1 MQIYRN
7 RRKDIKHT
15 MEGQNKSLFQL
26 FVPLCLE
33 TIFYM
38 LSGMVDTLM
47 LSSVGDQ
54 AVGAVGTANTYI
66 GVFIIMYS
74 VVSMGM
80 LAVMTQNIGAGRPG
94 IACQAKTL
102 GLWFNGILGVV
113 MSVFL
118 FFCSDGILY
127 VVGIAPALK
136 EPAVQYLRIV
146 GGGSILNAMIP
157 ILAGYLRA
165 FGYTKQPLIATVTG
179 NILNFILNAV
189 FLFRFHLGVQ
199 GVASAT
205 VISKVVNLILIV
217 IFVRRLIPAKKY
229 SERVNSGE
237 ILLKIIRIG
246 LPSALENIIYNIA
259 MTLVIRFLNQMD
271 TEGINVAAR
280 SYTAQITNLSF
291 CVGSALAQA
300 NAIMTGWYMGAGKY
314 EICDKQT
321 KKSAA
326 IGAVLAM
333 GTEFLFAVSAPVLI
347 SFFTQDKS
355 MVELVQKLMFIDIAL
370 EAGRVTNL
378 VYGNALKTS
387 GDAVFPVILG
397 AVFMFL
403 CAAGGTYLLGI
414 QLHLAVVGAYIGLT
428 ADECCRAV
436 GMLLRW
442 RSGAWKKKGL
452 IED

>member
-1 MQIYRN
+1 
-7 RRKDIKHT
+7 
-15 MEGQNKSLFQL
+15 
-26 FVPLCLE
+26 
-33 TIFYM
+33 M

-102 GLWFNGILGVV
+102 GLWFNGILGVA

-237 ILLKIIRIG
+237 ILRKIIRIG
-246 LPSALENIIYNIA
+246 LPSALENIIY
-259 MTLVIRFLNQMD
+259 
-271 TEGINVAAR
+271 
-280 SYTAQITNLSF
+280 
-291 CVGSALAQA
+291 
-300 NAIMTGWYMGAGKY
+300 
-314 EICDKQT
+314 
-321 KKSAA
+321 
-326 IGAVLAM
+326 
-333 GTEFLFAVSAPVLI
+333 
-347 SFFTQDKS
+347 
-355 MVELVQKLMFIDIAL
+355 
-370 EAGRVTNL
+370 
-378 VYGNALKTS
+378 
-387 GDAVFPVILG
+387 
-397 AVFMFL
+397 
-403 CAAGGTYLLGI
+403 
-414 QLHLAVVGAYIGLT
+414 
-428 ADECCRAV
+428 
-436 GMLLRW
+436 
-442 RSGAWKKKGL
+442 
-452 IED
+452 

>member
-1 MQIYRN
+1 
-7 RRKDIKHT
+7 

-205 VISKVVNLILIV
+205 VISKADGNPIRM
-217 IFVRRLIPAKKY
+217 IFRKISPEFTLSEYFFAGISRRTKITINIRFTTL
-229 SERVNSGE
+229 E
-237 ILLKIIRIG
+237 ITV
-246 LPSALENIIYNIA
+246 A

-436 GMLLRW
+436 GMMLRW

>member
-1 MQIYRN
+1 
-7 RRKDIKHT
+7 

-102 GLWFNGILGVV
+102 GLWFNGILGVM

-118 FFCSDGILY
+118 FFCSDGILH
-127 VVGIAPALK
+127 V
-136 EPAVQYLRIV
+136 V

-189 FLFRFHLGVQ
+189 FLFHFHLGVQ

-237 ILLKIIRIG
+237 ILRQIIRIG
-246 LPSALENIIYNIA
+246 LPSALENIIYNVA
-259 MTLVIRFLNQMD
+259 MTLVIRFLNHMD

-280 SYTAQITNLSF
+280 SYTTQITNLSF
-291 CVGSALAQA
+291 CVGNALAQA
-300 NAIMTGWYMGAGKY
+300 NAIMTGWYMGAGRY

-428 ADECCRAV
+428 ADECSRAV
-436 GMLLRW
+436 GMMLRW

>member
-1 MQIYRN
+1 MW
-7 RRKDIKHT
+7 
-15 MEGQNKSLFQL
+15 L
-26 FVPLCLE
+26 P
-33 TIFYM
+33 
-38 LSGMVDTLM
+38 
-47 LSSVGDQ
+47 
-54 AVGAVGTANTYI
+54 
-66 GVFIIMYS
+66 
-74 VVSMGM
+74 
-80 LAVMTQNIGAGRPG
+80 
-94 IACQAKTL
+94 
-102 GLWFNGILGVV
+102 
-113 MSVFL
+113 
-118 FFCSDGILY
+118 
-127 VVGIAPALK
+127 AP
-136 EPAVQYLRIV
+136 
-146 GGGSILNAMIP
+146 
-157 ILAGYLRA
+157 
-165 FGYTKQPLIATVTG
+165 
-179 NILNFILNAV
+179 
-189 FLFRFHLGVQ
+189 
-199 GVASAT
+199 
-205 VISKVVNLILIV
+205 
-217 IFVRRLIPAKKY
+217 
-229 SERVNSGE
+229 
-237 ILLKIIRIG
+237 
-246 LPSALENIIYNIA
+246 
-259 MTLVIRFLNQMD
+259 
-271 TEGINVAAR
+271 

-442 RSGAWKKKGL
+442 RSMEEKRIDRRLMEVIREYYKTVYRLAFAQVDIL
-452 IED
+452 LLFVAYHSIAHFL

>member
-205 VISKVVNLILIV
+205 VISKVVNL
-217 IFVRRLIPAKKY
+217 
-229 SERVNSGE
+229 
-237 ILLKIIRIG
+237 LL
-246 LPSALENIIYNIA
+246 
-259 MTLVIRFLNQMD
+259 
-271 TEGINVAAR
+271 
-280 SYTAQITNLSF
+280 
-291 CVGSALAQA
+291 
-300 NAIMTGWYMGAGKY
+300 
-314 EICDKQT
+314 
-321 KKSAA
+321 
-326 IGAVLAM
+326 
-333 GTEFLFAVSAPVLI
+333 
-347 SFFTQDKS
+347 
-355 MVELVQKLMFIDIAL
+355 
-370 EAGRVTNL
+370 
-378 VYGNALKTS
+378 
-387 GDAVFPVILG
+387 
-397 AVFMFL
+397 
-403 CAAGGTYLLGI
+403 LL
-414 QLHLAVVGAYIGLT
+414 
-428 ADECCRAV
+428 
-436 GMLLRW
+436 
-442 RSGAWKKKGL
+442 
-452 IED
+452 

>member
-1 MQIYRN
+1 
-7 RRKDIKHT
+7 
-15 MEGQNKSLFQL
+15 
-26 FVPLCLE
+26 
-33 TIFYM
+33 
-38 LSGMVDTLM
+38 
-47 LSSVGDQ
+47 
-54 AVGAVGTANTYI
+54 
-66 GVFIIMYS
+66 
-74 VVSMGM
+74 MGM

-189 FLFRFHLGVQ
+189 FLFHFHLGVQ

-237 ILLKIIRIG
+237 ILRQIIRIG
-246 LPSALENIIYNIA
+246 LPSALENIIYNVA

-280 SYTAQITNLSF
+280 SYTAQSSF
-291 CVGSALAQA
+291 
-300 NAIMTGWYMGAGKY
+300 NT
-314 EICDKQT
+314 T
-321 KKSAA
+321 
-326 IGAVLAM
+326 
-333 GTEFLFAVSAPVLI
+333 VS
-347 SFFTQDKS
+347 K
-355 MVELVQKLMFIDIAL
+355 
-370 EAGRVTNL
+370 
-378 VYGNALKTS
+378 
-387 GDAVFPVILG
+387 
-397 AVFMFL
+397 
-403 CAAGGTYLLGI
+403 
-414 QLHLAVVGAYIGLT
+414 
-428 ADECCRAV
+428 
-436 GMLLRW
+436 
-442 RSGAWKKKGL
+442 
-452 IED
+452 

>member
-7 RRKDIKHT
+7 RRKDIKPT

-102 GLWFNGILGVV
+102 GLWFNG
-113 MSVFL
+113 
-118 FFCSDGILY
+118 
-127 VVGIAPALK
+127 VGIAPALK

-237 ILLKIIRIG
+237 ILRKIIRIG
-246 LPSALENIIYNIA
+246 LPSALENIIYNVA

-428 ADECCRAV
+428 ADECSRAV
-436 GMLLRW
+436 GMMLRW

>member
-1 MQIYRN
+1 
-7 RRKDIKHT
+7 
-15 MEGQNKSLFQL
+15 
-26 FVPLCLE
+26 
-33 TIFYM
+33 
-38 LSGMVDTLM
+38 
-47 LSSVGDQ
+47 
-54 AVGAVGTANTYI
+54 
-66 GVFIIMYS
+66 
-74 VVSMGM
+74 
-80 LAVMTQNIGAGRPG
+80 
-94 IACQAKTL
+94 
-102 GLWFNGILGVV
+102 
-113 MSVFL
+113 
-118 FFCSDGILY
+118 
-127 VVGIAPALK
+127 
-136 EPAVQYLRIV
+136 
-146 GGGSILNAMIP
+146 
-157 ILAGYLRA
+157 
-165 FGYTKQPLIATVTG
+165 
-179 NILNFILNAV
+179 
-189 FLFRFHLGVQ
+189 
-199 GVASAT
+199 
-205 VISKVVNLILIV
+205 
-217 IFVRRLIPAKKY
+217 
-229 SERVNSGE
+229 
-237 ILLKIIRIG
+237 
-246 LPSALENIIYNIA
+246 

-428 ADECCRAV
+428 ADECSRAV
-436 GMLLRW
+436 GMMLRW

-452 IED
+452 IELQ

>member
-1 MQIYRN
+1 MQIFRN
-7 RRKDIKHT
+7 RRKDIKPT

-157 ILAGYLRA
+157 ILAGYLCA
-165 FGYTKQPLIATVTG
+165 F
-179 NILNFILNAV
+179 
-189 FLFRFHLGVQ
+189 
-199 GVASAT
+199 
-205 VISKVVNLILIV
+205 
-217 IFVRRLIPAKKY
+217 
-229 SERVNSGE
+229 
-237 ILLKIIRIG
+237 
-246 LPSALENIIYNIA
+246 
-259 MTLVIRFLNQMD
+259 
-271 TEGINVAAR
+271 
-280 SYTAQITNLSF
+280 
-291 CVGSALAQA
+291 
-300 NAIMTGWYMGAGKY
+300 
-314 EICDKQT
+314 
-321 KKSAA
+321 
-326 IGAVLAM
+326 
-333 GTEFLFAVSAPVLI
+333 
-347 SFFTQDKS
+347 
-355 MVELVQKLMFIDIAL
+355 
-370 EAGRVTNL
+370 
-378 VYGNALKTS
+378 
-387 GDAVFPVILG
+387 
-397 AVFMFL
+397 
-403 CAAGGTYLLGI
+403 
-414 QLHLAVVGAYIGLT
+414 
-428 ADECCRAV
+428 
-436 GMLLRW
+436 
-442 RSGAWKKKGL
+442 
-452 IED
+452 

>member
-1 MQIYRN
+1 MQIFRN
-7 RRKDIKHT
+7 RRKDIKPT

-165 FGYTKQPLIATVTG
+165 LRCDR
-179 NILNFILNAV
+179 LL
-189 FLFRFHLGVQ
+189 LFCRFTCCALRARRCCSSACCKSGHHHGSSQHCAHYFCIHLG
-199 GVASAT
+199 
-205 VISKVVNLILIV
+205 
-217 IFVRRLIPAKKY
+217 
-229 SERVNSGE
+229 
-237 ILLKIIRIG
+237 
-246 LPSALENIIYNIA
+246 
-259 MTLVIRFLNQMD
+259 
-271 TEGINVAAR
+271 
-280 SYTAQITNLSF
+280 
-291 CVGSALAQA
+291 
-300 NAIMTGWYMGAGKY
+300 
-314 EICDKQT
+314 
-321 KKSAA
+321 
-326 IGAVLAM
+326 
-333 GTEFLFAVSAPVLI
+333 
-347 SFFTQDKS
+347 
-355 MVELVQKLMFIDIAL
+355 
-370 EAGRVTNL
+370 
-378 VYGNALKTS
+378 
-387 GDAVFPVILG
+387 
-397 AVFMFL
+397 
-403 CAAGGTYLLGI
+403 
-414 QLHLAVVGAYIGLT
+414 
-428 ADECCRAV
+428 
-436 GMLLRW
+436 
-442 RSGAWKKKGL
+442 
-452 IED
+452 

>member
-1 MQIYRN
+1 MEQ
-7 RRKDIKHT
+7 RRKNLT
-15 MEGQNKSLFQL
+15 QL
-26 FVPLCLE
+26 FIPICLE
-33 TIFYM
+33 TLLYM

-47 LSSVGDQ
+47 LSSVNDQ

-66 GVFIIMYS
+66 GIFIIMFS
-74 VVSMGM
+74 VISSGM
-80 LAVMTQNIGAGRPG
+80 VAVMTQNIGAGRPG
-94 IACQAKTL
+94 VAYQARQLGLAFNAVLGIIMSLFLSLGAGTILSGVGVADALMQPAKT
-102 GLWFNGILGVV
+102 
-113 MSVFL
+113 
-118 FFCSDGILY
+118 
-127 VVGIAPALK
+127 
-136 EPAVQYLRIV
+136 YLQIV
-146 GGGSILNAMIP
+146 GGFCILNALIP
-157 ILAGYLRA
+157 ICSSYLRA
-165 FGYTKQPLIATVTG
+165 FGFSKEPLYASITG
-179 NILNFILNAV
+179 NVINFCLNAF
-189 FLFRFHLGVQ
+189 FLFVLHK
-199 GVASAT
+199 GVAGVATAT
-205 VISKVVNLILIV
+205 VISRIINLVIVVLLGAV
-217 IFVRRLIPAKKY
+217 LVKAKQHP
-229 SERVNSGE
+229 ERESNREVMGQ
-237 ILLKIIRIG
+237 IIRIG
-246 LPSALENIIYNIA
+246 LPSACETAIYNVS

-280 SYTAQITNLSF
+280 SYTVQITNLSF
-291 CVGSALAQA
+291 CVGNALAQA

-452 IED
+452 IKD